1 MPTVTWMQLGIVSGK
16 FSYSL
21 DEQEHARWFYRSK
34 VVERLR
40 VAAVMWW
47 CRWRYALVQLVAVLL
62 AIVIVL
68 VTVQPGESS
77 QRLSEALRLKE
88 EHRDALALEV
98 LERVL
103 QDETDNATAWLHIAH
118 LHFRLGWLYG
128 EKEERRRR
136 FFLADQAAQKAL
148 ALSPDDV
155 AIRLMAV
162 VTKGKIAGYLSSGEQ
177 VRLARELR
185 AEVDALVVLLGPKH
199 VDLLHVQSWLHFKV
213 GKTSPMERL
222 VAKVL
227 FGGLPEGLDI
237 DTAMTLMRQAMELR
251 PQSPVYPYDLGIF
264 YQRLGQPE
272 QARPWFEK
280 VLTMAATTAEDRV
293 YQDWA
298 RQRLERLNRTG
309 G

>member
-1 MPTVTWMQLGIVSGK
+1 MC
-16 FSYSL
+16 
-21 DEQEHARWFYRSK
+21 YR
-34 VVERLR
+34 RLR
-40 VAAVMWW
+40 G
-47 CRWRYALVQLVAVLL
+47 ALAQLVAVLL
-62 AIVIVL
+62 AVVVFL
-68 VTVQPGESS
+68 GSVPPGDSS
-77 QRLSEALRLKE
+77 PLLNEALRLKE
-88 EHRDALALEV
+88 EHRDALALDV
-98 LERVL
+98 LEGVL
-103 QDETDNATAWLHIAH
+103 RDEPGNAAAWLHVAH

-128 EKEERRRR
+128 EREERRRR
-136 FFLADQAAQKAL
+136 FFAADEASRKAL
-148 ALSPDDV
+148 ALAPDDV

-162 VTKGKIAGYLSSGEQ
+162 VTKGKIAGYLTLGEQ

-185 AEVDALVVLLGPKH
+185 QEVDALAVLLGFNH

-213 GKTSPMERL
+213 GKTSAMERL

-237 DTAMTLMRQAMELR
+237 DTAINLMRRAMELR

-280 VLTMAATTAEDRV
+280 VLTMSATTAEDRV
-293 YQDWA
+293 YQGWA
-298 RQRLERLNRTG
+298 RQRLERLNGSG